1 MSLRKK
7 AAREEPTRAQVRR
20 NEKKNER
27 GVCRIQKRCP
37 AGNLSGRSGGQQ
49 VYETVGCGSLVK
61 HVPEWSQ
68 TKYAIITS
76 NKVFQEDFNAQKYRV
91 EFKKSDSKVK
101 TFEMNLAFSGPILQ
115 DLASGLTV
123 IPLNS
128 HSSIFRHGFFKK
140 KCNVLKH
147 SHFKVKLLNEFS
159 NGVCC
164 HMVADDTSSNRS
176 GSFGVKPHE
185 LTRDPSGQYYLSNV
199 SWPRFPLGAAI
210 LRKANEEWSLVGVLN
225 SDSGNPE
232 RFQPVFLS
240 SKEFKNLRSGKLIN

>member
-1 MSLRKK
+1 MSLIKK
-7 AAREEPTRAQVRR
+7 AARGGTTRAQVRR

-27 GVCRIQKRCP
+27 GVCRIQKCCP
-37 AGNLSGRSGGQQ
+37 GENLSGRSGGQQ
-49 VYETVGCGSLVK
+49 VYKTVGCGSLVK
-61 HVPEWSQ
+61 GVPEWPRI
-68 TKYAIITS
+68 KYAIITS

-91 EFKKSDSKVK
+91 EFRKSDSKVK
-101 TFEMNLAFSGPILQ
+101 TFEMNLAFSDPILQ

-140 KCNVLKH
+140 KCSVLKH
-147 SHFKVKLLNEFS
+147 SPFKVLNEFS

-164 HMVADDTSSNRS
+164 YMVGDDTISNRS

-185 LTRDPSGQYYLSNV
+185 LTRDSSGQYYLSNV

-210 LRKANEEWSLVGVLN
+210 LRWVNEEWSLVGVLN
-225 SDSGNPE
+225 SDSGSPE
-232 RFQPVFLS
+232 YFQPVRLS
-240 SKEFKNLRSGKLIN
+240 SEKFKNLRSGKLIN